1 MRGVRI
7 LIIGFGNVGQAFYEL
22 LNTKRDLLSFDITIG
37 EIIDRSRGYIINPGP
52 DILKDVAKGRLI
64 GRKVDIDEIPR
75 LITESNADIVCEF
88 TDLNVKSRGEP
99 AFTYLS
105 TAIRSGKH
113 VITTNKGPIA
123 FHYDELME
131 LSRKYNR
138 LVRFKGTVMAGT
150 PSFNILK
157 LLPGAHVEY
166 FMGIL
171 NGTTNFILSRMY
183 EEGLSFNE
191 ALKLAQQLGYA
202 EADPSLDIDSID
214 AALKV
219 VILSRVIGW
228 GHRFENVE
236 VEGIR
241 DIDIRRYGDK
251 VIKLVAYADKGK
263 AYVKPTPL
271 DKNDVLAHVSRNLNA
286 LRFKLDTL
294 SELLIIGPGAGK
306 FETAQAVLT
315 DLVDIV
321 NSIRLS

>member
-1 MRGVRI
+1 MGGIKV

-22 LNTKRDLLSFDITIG
+22 LNTKKDLLGFDITVS
-37 EIIDRSRGYIINPGP
+37 EIIDRSRGHIMNPGP
-52 DILKDVAKGRLI
+52 NILNDAAKGKLI

-75 LITESNADIVCEF
+75 LIMESDADIVCEF

-105 TAIRSGKH
+105 TAIKSGKH

-191 ALKLAQQLGYA
+191 ALRLAQQLGYA
-202 EADPSLDIDSID
+202 EADPSLDIDGID

-228 GHRFENVE
+228 RHAFENVE
-236 VEGIR
+236 IEGIR
-241 DIDIRRYGDK
+241 DIDIRKYGDK
-251 VIKLVAYADKGK
+251 VVKLIAYADKNR

-271 DKNDVLAHVSRNLNA
+271 DKNDILAHVSRNLNA
-286 LRFKLDTL
+286 LRLKLDTL
-294 SELLIIGPGAGK
+294 GELLIIGPGAGR

-321 NSIRLS
+321 NYTGLS